1 MDRGGS
7 VELLVKLPLDIIW
20 KEGRKYIILT
30 NLVVRL
36 LLRREERDSVRVYR
50 VYSSV
55 YRDTSPV
62 QYTQSQATGALTLP
76 ASPLPSHRVVGV
88 RGQPEP
94 SLLDLVSFR
103 LRDSDQQQT
112 SCQETGWQRSEL

>member
-62 QYTQSQATGALTLP
+62 QYTQSQATGALT
-76 ASPLPSHRVVGV
+76 SHSLTTA
-88 RGQPEP
+88 EP
-94 SLLDLVSFR
+94 
-103 LRDSDQQQT
+103 
-112 SCQETGWQRSEL
+112 